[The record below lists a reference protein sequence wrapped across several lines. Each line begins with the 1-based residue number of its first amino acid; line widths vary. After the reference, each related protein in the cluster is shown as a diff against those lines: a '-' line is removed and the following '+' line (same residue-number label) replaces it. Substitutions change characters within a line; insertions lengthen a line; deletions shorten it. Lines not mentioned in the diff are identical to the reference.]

1 MSFFNEISGLFTT
14 EITNSPQYTLGIKIK
29 NLLIQDIQFPNIN
42 YTFIYQLQPEDYIDI
57 NNKDKEDNILILAL
71 KLILGVNV
79 EIINNQVIVIMKDF
93 IL

>member
-14 EITNSPQYTLGIKIK
+14 EIINSPQYTLGIKIK

-57 NNKDKEDNILILAL
+57 NNKDKEENIIILAL
-71 KLILGVNV
+71 KLILGINV
-79 EIINNQVIVIMKDF
+79 EIINTQVIVIMKEF